1 VHRRDW
7 PKRISSPCRQH
18 QYVQFKYLHISQNN
32 PLHIS
37 LFPATGPGYEAERN
51 KLEYSFM
58 LNSCLDIF
66 EARIPTKTIGHD
78 FGLLHA
84 LDERI
89 AMYGWVTNTGVKLVI
104 VVDMEGRPATSAGP
118 GKAAILGLKDRDL
131 APVRDVSYFSYRLLV
146 LIIFQAF
153 HALQTAYIRLL
164 RNPFYV
170 PDDHDSRR
178 AKGAASLEINSP
190 NFVKEVERIG
200 NAWYP
205 GSAI

>member
-1 VHRRDW
+1 LAEAY
-7 PKRISSPCRQH
+7 ISPCRQH
-18 QYVQFKYLHISQNN
+18 QYIQYKYLSIFQNN

-37 LFPATGPGYEAERN
+37 LFPATGSGYEAERN

-104 VVDMEGRPATSAGP
+104 VVDMEGRPASSTGP

-131 APVRDVSYFSYRLLV
+131 APVCEHSCPCGPTPYTNHLPPGFPRAANCIHPPFEKP
-146 LIIFQAF
+146 I
-153 HALQTAYIRLL
+153 L
-164 RNPFYV
+164 R
-170 PDDHDSRR
+170 
-178 AKGAASLEINSP
+178 A
-190 NFVKEVERIG
+190 
-200 NAWYP
+200 
-205 GSAI
+205 